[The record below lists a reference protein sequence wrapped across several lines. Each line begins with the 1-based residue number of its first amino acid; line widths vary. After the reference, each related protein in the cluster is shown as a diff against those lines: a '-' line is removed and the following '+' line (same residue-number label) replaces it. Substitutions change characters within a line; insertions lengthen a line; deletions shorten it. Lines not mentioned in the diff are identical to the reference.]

1 MRKSAMEINR
11 DTRDLFLRMV
21 GDFAL
26 DRKSVYPDCSGEL
39 EDLLYLAHIHSLE
52 PVVYYMLRE
61 QRKQLSIQNLE
72 QVQYMQRVYH
82 SAVYISVTQEAS
94 RAEIEGT
101 FEKAGIKLVFFK
113 GAQLRELYPVPELRT
128 MGDMDCLIC
137 REDRAKA
144 HALMCQL
151 GYQCEIDDEPV
162 WMYRRDAVVIEM
174 HTLLAAKD
182 IGNGVDY
189 ESFFSDAMEHVVK
202 KDGKLCLGKEDHLCY
217 LIYHIAK
224 HLCST
229 GAGVRMIA
237 DIAAT
242 LRFYSDKMDWEELKC
257 LLEASHLHETA
268 SAIYGLCHKWFGVE
282 PPEKYSGS
290 ELVLK
295 DLEEYIV
302 EGGVFGF
309 ETHDL
314 GDVYR
319 RNAFRGKTGSNGGR
333 YRLKMMK
340 NYLFPPREYLVKYF
354 PLSEK
359 CGWLYPVAWVCR
371 CWTGIFRRKGH
382 SVATIRSMTRGDA
395 ERSYREMKMLREI
408 DL

>member
-128 MGDMDCLIC
+128 MGDMDCLIR
-137 REDRAKA
+137 REDRPKA
-144 HALMCQL
+144 HQLMLQL
-151 GYQCEIDDEPV
+151 GYECQVDAEPV

-202 KDGKLCLGKEDHLCY
+202 KDGLMYLEREYHLCY

-237 DIAAT
+237 DIAAA
-242 LRFYSDKMDWEELKC
+242 LRFYGDTMDWEGLKC

-268 SAIYGLCHKWFGVE
+268 LAIYGLCHKWFGVE
-282 PPEKYSGS
+282 PPEQYSGS

-295 DLEEYIV
+295 DLEAYIV
-302 EGGVFGF
+302 GGGVFGF

-319 RNAFRGKTGSNGGR
+319 RNAFRGKAANSGDR

-340 NYLFPPREYLVKYF
+340 EYFFPPSVYLVKYF

-359 CGWLYPVAWVCR
+359 RRWLLPVAWMCR
-371 CWTGIFRRKGH
+371 CWAGLFRRKDH

-395 ERSYREMKMLREI
+395 ELSYREVLMLKEI
-408 DL
+408 GL

>member
-11 DTRDLFLRMV
+11 ETRDLFLRMV
-21 GDFAL
+21 GDFAV
-26 DRKSVYPDCSGEL
+26 DRKGVYPDCGNEL
-39 EDLLYLAHIHSLE
+39 EDLLYLAHIHSLG
-52 PVVYYMLRE
+52 PVVYHMLQG
-61 QRKQLSIQNLE
+61 QRKQLME
-72 QVQYMQRVYH
+72 QKPELFQHMQRAYH
-82 SAVYISVTQEAS
+82 SAVYVSVTQEAS
-94 RAEIEGT
+94 RAEIEEAFQNT
-101 FEKAGIKLVFFK
+101 GIQLVFFK
-113 GAQLRELYPVPELRT
+113 GAQLRQLYPVPELRT
-128 MGDMDCLIC
+128 MGDMDCLIR
-137 REDRAKA
+137 REDRPKA
-144 HALMCQL
+144 HQLMLQL
-151 GYQCEIDDEPV
+151 GYECQVDAEPV

-189 ESFFSDAMEHVVK
+189 EFFFSDAMEHVVK
-202 KDGKLCLGKEDHLCY
+202 KNGKLCLEKEYHLCY

-237 DIAAT
+237 DIAAA
-242 LRFYSDKMDWEELKC
+242 LRFYGDTMDWEGLKC

-268 SAIYGLCHKWFGVE
+268 LAIYGLCHKWFGVE
-282 PPEKYSGS
+282 PPEQYSGS

-295 DLEEYIV
+295 DLEAYIV
-302 EGGVFGF
+302 GGGVFGF

-319 RNAFRGKTGSNGGR
+319 RNAFRGKAANSGDR

-340 NYLFPPREYLVKYF
+340 EYFFPPSVYLVKYF
-354 PLSEK
+354 PLAEK
-359 CGWLYPVAWVCR
+359 RRWLLPVAWMCR
-371 CWTGIFRRKGH
+371 CWAGLFRRKDH

-395 ERSYREMKMLREI
+395 ELSYREVFMLREI
-408 DL
+408 GL

>member
-1 MRKSAMEINR
+1 MRKNAMEINR
-11 DTRDLFLRMV
+11 ETRDLFLRMV

-61 QRKQLSIQNLE
+61 QRKQLME
-72 QVQYMQRVYH
+72 QKPELFQRMQRAYH
-82 SAVYISVTQEAS
+82 SAVYVSVTQEAS

-202 KDGKLCLGKEDHLCY
+202 KDGELCLGKEYHLCY

-229 GAGVRMIA
+229 GAGVRMIG

-242 LRFYSDKMDWEELKC
+242 LCFYSDTMDWERLKC

-268 SAIYGLCHKWFGVE
+268 LAIYGLCHKWFGVE
-282 PPEKYSGS
+282 PPERYSGS

-295 DLEEYIV
+295 DLEAYIV
-302 EGGVFGF
+302 GGGVFGF

-319 RNAFRGKTGSNGGR
+319 RNAFRGKAANSGDR

-340 NYLFPPREYLVKYF
+340 EYFFPPGAYLVKYF
-354 PLSEK
+354 PLAEK
-359 CGWLYPVAWVCR
+359 HSWLLPVAWFCR
-371 CWTGIFRRKGH
+371 CWTGLFHRKGH

-395 ERSYREMKMLREI
+395 ELSYREVFMLREI
-408 DL
+408 GL

>member
-1 MRKSAMEINR
+1 MSKNAMDVKPE
-11 DTRDLFLRMV
+11 TRELFLRMV
-21 GDFAL
+21 GDFAV
-26 DRKSVYPDCSGEL
+26 DRKGVYPDCSNEL
-39 EDLLYLAHIHSLE
+39 EDLLYLAQIHSLG
-52 PVVYYMLRE
+52 PVIYHMLQG
-61 QRKQLSIQNLE
+61 QRKQLME
-72 QVQYMQRVYH
+72 QKPELFQRMQRAYH
-82 SAVYISVTQEAS
+82 SAVYMSVTQEAS
-94 RAEIEGT
+94 RTEIEET
-101 FEKAGIKLVFFK
+101 FKRAGVKLVFFK

-128 MGDMDCLIC
+128 MGDMDCLI
-137 REDRAKA
+137 RQEDRAKA

-202 KDGKLCLGKEDHLCY
+202 KDGLMYLEREYHLCY

-237 DIAAT
+237 DIAAA
-242 LRFYSDKMDWEELKC
+242 LRFYGDTMDWEGLKC

-268 SAIYGLCHKWFGVE
+268 LAIYGLCHKWFGVE
-282 PPEKYSGS
+282 PPEQYSGS

-295 DLEEYIV
+295 DLEAYIV
-302 EGGVFGF
+302 GGGVFGF

-319 RNAFRGKTGSNGGR
+319 RNAFRGKAANSGDR

-340 NYLFPPREYLVKYF
+340 EYFFPPSVYLVKYF
-354 PLSEK
+354 PLAEK
-359 CGWLYPVAWVCR
+359 RRWLLPVAWMCR
-371 CWTGIFRRKGH
+371 CWAGLFRRKDH

-395 ERSYREMKMLREI
+395 ELSYREVLMLKEI
-408 DL
+408 GL

>member
-11 DTRDLFLRMV
+11 ETRDLFLRMV

-61 QRKQLSIQNLE
+61 QRKQLLE
-72 QVQYMQRVYH
+72 QKPELFRHMQRAYH
-82 SAVYISVTQEAS
+82 SAVYVSVTQETS
-94 RAEIEGT
+94 RAEIEET
-101 FEKAGIKLVFFK
+101 FKRAGVKLVFFK

-174 HTLLAAKD
+174 HTRVAAD
-182 IGNGVDY
+182 SLGNGVDY
-189 ESFFSDAMEHVVK
+189 PTMFSDAMMHVHEEN
-202 KDGKLCLGKEDHLCY
+202 GYLCLEWEYHFCY

-224 HLCST
+224 HLSST

-237 DIAAT
+237 DIAAFMYRRANQMEWERVKSVLQEFQLWKTT
-242 LRFYSDKMDWEELKC
+242 LAVFGLCRRWFSVEVPADDTVSQQTLDD
-257 LLEASHLHETA
+257 LEA
-268 SAIYGLCHKWFGVE
+268 
-282 PPEKYSGS
+282 
-290 ELVLK
+290 
-295 DLEEYIV
+295 YIIA
-302 EGGVFGF
+302 GGTFGF
-309 ETHDL
+309 ETHDA
-314 GDVYR
+314 GDMYR
-319 RNAFRGKTGSNGGR
+319 RRAIQNKGELNGWKFQIHMMFR
-333 YRLKMMK
+333 
-340 NYLFPPREYLVKYF
+340 YLFPSSDVLIRYFLPAKRHRWLV
-354 PLSEK
+354 
-359 CGWLYPVAWVCR
+359 PVAWVCR
-371 CWTGIFRRKGH
+371 CWGGIFERKQR
-382 SVATIRSMTRGDA
+382 SLATIRSMTQGDIQRSRREA
-395 ERSYREMKMLREI
+395 ELLREI
-408 DL
+408 GL

>member
-11 DTRDLFLRMV
+11 ETRDLFLRMV

-61 QRKQLSIQNLE
+61 QRKQLLE
-72 QVQYMQRVYH
+72 QKPELFRHMQRAYH
-82 SAVYISVTQEAS
+82 SAVYVSVTQEAS

-151 GYQCEIDDEPV
+151 GYQCEIDGEPV
-162 WMYRRDAVVIEM
+162 WVYRRGAVVIEM
-174 HTLLAAKD
+174 HTQVAAKD

-189 ESFFSDAMEHVVK
+189 ESFFSNAMEHVVK
-202 KDGKLCLGKEDHLCY
+202 KDGELCLGKEYHLCY

-229 GAGVRMIA
+229 GAGVRMIG

-242 LRFYSDKMDWEELKC
+242 LCFYSDTMDWERLKC

-268 SAIYGLCHKWFGVE
+268 LAIYGLCHKWFGVE
-282 PPEKYSGS
+282 PPEQYSGS

-295 DLEEYIV
+295 DLEAYIV
-302 EGGVFGF
+302 GGGVFGF

-319 RNAFRGKTGSNGGR
+319 RNAFRGKAANSGDR

-340 NYLFPPREYLVKYF
+340 EYFFPPGAYLVKYF
-354 PLSEK
+354 PLAEK
-359 CGWLYPVAWVCR
+359 RRWLLPVAWMCR
-371 CWTGIFRRKGH
+371 CWAGLFRRKDH

-395 ERSYREMKMLREI
+395 ELSYREVLMLKEI
-408 DL
+408 GL

>member
-11 DTRDLFLRMV
+11 ETRDLFLRMV

-61 QRKQLSIQNLE
+61 QRKQLME
-72 QVQYMQRVYH
+72 QKPELFQRMQRAYH
-82 SAVYISVTQEAS
+82 SAVYVSVTQEAS

-128 MGDMDCLIC
+128 MGDMDCLIR
-137 REDRAKA
+137 REDRPKA
-144 HALMCQL
+144 HQLMLQL
-151 GYQCEIDDEPV
+151 GYECQVDAEPV

-202 KDGKLCLGKEDHLCY
+202 KDGELCLGKEYHLCY

-229 GAGVRMIA
+229 GAGVRMIG

-242 LRFYSDKMDWEELKC
+242 LCFYSDTMDWERLKC

-268 SAIYGLCHKWFGVE
+268 LAIYGLCHKWFGVE
-282 PPEKYSGS
+282 PPERYSGS

-295 DLEEYIV
+295 DLEAYIV
-302 EGGVFGF
+302 GGGVFGF

-319 RNAFRGKTGSNGGR
+319 RNAFRGKAGSNGGR

-340 NYLFPPREYLVKYF
+340 NYLFPPQEYLVKYF

>member
-61 QRKQLSIQNLE
+61 QRKQLLE
-72 QVQYMQRVYH
+72 QKPELFRHMQRAYH
-82 SAVYISVTQEAS
+82 SAVYVSVTQEAS
-94 RAEIEGT
+94 RAEIEET
-101 FEKAGIKLVFFK
+101 FKRAGVKLVFFK
-113 GAQLRELYPVPELRT
+113 GVQLRELYPVPELRT

-202 KDGKLCLGKEDHLCY
+202 KDGLMYLEREYHLCY

-242 LRFYSDKMDWEELKC
+242 LRFYGDTMDWEGLKC

-268 SAIYGLCHKWFGVE
+268 LAIYGLCHKWFGVE
-282 PPEKYSGS
+282 PPERYSGS

-295 DLEEYIV
+295 DLEAYIIG
-302 EGGVFGF
+302 GGVFGF

-319 RNAFRGKTGSNGGR
+319 RNAFRGKAANSGDR

-340 NYLFPPREYLVKYF
+340 EYFFPPSVYLVKYF

-359 CGWLYPVAWVCR
+359 RRWLLPVAWMCR
-371 CWTGIFRRKGH
+371 CWAGLFRRKDH

-395 ERSYREMKMLREI
+395 ELSYREVLMLKEI
-408 DL
+408 GL

>member
-11 DTRDLFLRMV
+11 ETRDLFLRMV

-94 RAEIEGT
+94 RAEIEEA
-101 FEKAGIKLVFFK
+101 FEKASIKLVFFK

-128 MGDMDCLIC
+128 MGDMDCLIR
-137 REDRAKA
+137 REDRSKA
-144 HALMCQL
+144 HTLMCQL

-162 WMYRRDAVVIEM
+162 WMYNRNGIVIEM
-174 HTLLAAKD
+174 HTRVAAD
-182 IGNGVDY
+182 SLGNEVDY
-189 ESFFSDAMEHVVK
+189 PTMFSDAMMHVHEEN
-202 KDGKLCLGKEDHLCY
+202 GYLCLEWEYHFCY

-224 HLCST
+224 HLSST

-237 DIAAT
+237 DIAVFMYRRANQMEWERVKSVLQEFQLWKTT
-242 LRFYSDKMDWEELKC
+242 LAVFGLCRRWFSVEVPADDTVSQQTLDD
-257 LLEASHLHETA
+257 LEA
-268 SAIYGLCHKWFGVE
+268 
-282 PPEKYSGS
+282 
-290 ELVLK
+290 
-295 DLEEYIV
+295 YIIA
-302 EGGVFGF
+302 GGTFGF
-309 ETHDL
+309 ETHDA
-314 GDVYR
+314 GDIYR
-319 RNAFRGKTGSNGGR
+319 KKALRGGMDTTGWK
-333 YRLKMMK
+333 YRMRLAKS
-340 NYLFPPREYLVKYF
+340 YLFPPKRYLMQYF
-354 PLSEK
+354 SPAEK
-359 CGWLYPVAWVCR
+359 HSWLLPVAWMCR
-371 CWTGIFRRKGH
+371 CWAGLFRRKDH

-395 ERSYREMKMLREI
+395 ELSYREVLMLKEI
-408 DL
+408 GL